1 MRLALIQMT
10 SDAGTNAGNVA
21 KACDLI
27 DKAAKDQPD
36 LILLPEFFNTGY
48 VFMYRDYRYFDLA
61 ERDDGPSITTIKDK
75 ARQHQTTVVATI
87 YEEQSPG
94 VYYDTAILVGSD
106 GDILGKFRK
115 IHPAANRALEKIYFR
130 YGTKFPVFQ
139 VAEFKVG
146 AVICYDLSFPES
158 ARCVALNGAELI
170 MVPFASPAYYV
181 APHATSN
188 PIEVVGNNSADRGI
202 RRSPEA
208 TLLWNAQMMTRAR
221 ENMVYLA
228 PCNHGGKEMDSVM
241 GGGSMIVDPRGRI
254 LEMVEEDEGIIW
266 ADLDLDE
273 VRQARIS
280 HTQYRDRRPDL
291 YKTITAEMDD
301 LHP

>member
-1 MRLALIQMT
+1 MRVVLIQMS

-27 DKAAKDQPD
+27 DEAAKDRPD
-36 LILLPEFFNTGY
+36 LIVLPEFFNTGY
-48 VFMYRDYRYFDLA
+48 VFMYRDYRHFELA
-61 ERDDGPSITTIKDK
+61 ERDDGPTMTAIKDK
-75 ARQHQTTVVATI
+75 ARQHRTTVVATLW
-87 YEEQSPG
+87 EEHAPG
-94 VYYDTAILVGSD
+94 VYYDTAIFVGPD
-106 GDILGKFRK
+106 GDIMGKFRK
-115 IHPAANRALEKIYFR
+115 IHPASNRAMEKIYFR

-146 AVICYDLSFPES
+146 TVICYDLSLPES
-158 ARCVALNGAELI
+158 ARCAALNGAELVV
-170 MVPFASPAYYV
+170 VPFAAAYYLE
-181 APHATSN
+181 PHATSD
-188 PIEVVGNNSADRGI
+188 PTEVVDRASADQGV
-202 RRSPEA
+202 RRSAEE

-228 PCNHGGKEMDSVM
+228 PCNHGGKELDSVM

-254 LEMVEEDEGIIW
+254 LKLVEGDEGIIW

-273 VRQARIS
+273 VRDARIS

-291 YKTITAEMDD
+291 YKPITAEMDD